1 MKRLLFILISLLAWG
16 GSVYA
21 QCSNIVMEI
30 ALYKDI
36 KNDNNVDPEDMPV
49 TRSPIFLPVYA
60 YLYNKVVTVDFQ
72 ATFSAVTVNVVSD
85 VTGET
90 VYSELLVNP
99 TNVSIDLNG
108 ADSGD
113 YRLEIISDEIALEG
127 YFPL

>member
-21 QCSNIVMEI
+21 QSSNIVMEI

-60 YLYNKVVTVDFQ
+60 YLYNKVVSVDFQ

>member
-1 MKRLLFILISLLAWG
+1 MFIAIFNYL
-16 GSVYA
+16 
-21 QCSNIVMEI
+21 
-30 ALYKDI
+30 

>member
-21 QCSNIVMEI
+21 QSSNIVMEI

-49 TRSPIFLPVYA
+49 TRSPIFLPVHA
-60 YLYNKVVTVDFQ
+60 YLYNKVVTADFQ
-72 ATFSAVTVNVVSD
+72 VTFSAVTVNVVND

-90 VYSELLVNP
+90 VYSELLASP
-99 TNVSIDLNG
+99 TSVSIDLNE

-113 YRLEIISDEIALEG
+113 YRLKIISDGIALEG

>member
-21 QCSNIVMEI
+21 QSSNIVMEI

-49 TRSPIFLPVYA
+49 TRSPIFLPVHA

>member
-21 QCSNIVMEI
+21 QSSNIVMEI

>member
-1 MKRLLFILISLLAWG
+1 
-16 GSVYA
+16 
-21 QCSNIVMEI
+21 MEI
-30 ALYKDI
+30 TLYKDI

-49 TRSPIFLPVYA
+49 TRSPIFLPVHA

>member
-21 QCSNIVMEI
+21 QSSNIVMEI

-49 TRSPIFLPVYA
+49 TRSPIFLPVHA

-113 YRLEIISDEIALEG
+113 YRLEIISDGIALEG

>member
-21 QCSNIVMEI
+21 QSSNIVMEI

-36 KNDNNVDPEDMPV
+36 KNDNNVDPKDMPV

>member
-21 QCSNIVMEI
+21 QSSNIVMEI
-30 ALYKDI
+30 ALYTDI